1 MYEDLNAPIADLT
14 NEELA
19 DFVSKA
25 AVQLE
30 PGLTKQLVSLVS
42 EVIRRRTQDSIQG
55 PKL

>member
-1 MYEDLNAPIADLT
+1 MDEDLNAPIADLT

-19 DFVSKA
+19 DFVSRA

-42 EVIRRRTQDSIQG
+42 EVIRRRAQDSVRG
-55 PKL
+55 PKF